1 MRCGENCAGALVA
14 LVLALT
20 WSDPA
25 AALRIK
31 AARSLSLR
39 GTWLQKVAAGVA
51 LASAVTLAPAPGL
64 AVVNP
69 MQDVGVGEFLVK
81 DGGQHLRLTLPSPP
95 TVDASADPL
104 RKAQI
109 NLELVK
115 LRLEQVGARGPVWAQ
130 CSREADQAEKN
141 LDAATGSLVLPADTK
156 TAIVGEIRTLKQ
168 LIREENLSAV
178 NAQQVKA
185 AEALAEARQSLLPP
199 KFLPFDPKPP
209 EEFKNLPVL
218 KGRAK
223 VEFVIRHGNAQSKF
237 LLNPGETQEGATAKY
252 SQELPLEVEVD
263 GYHAPITA
271 GNFIRLVS
279 DGFYNNQKIDK
290 AEELIVQTGETNSD
304 KLKSLVPL
312 ELFYKRDQEPV
323 YSFTSDEDQRAT
335 ETFFLPFQAYGAF
348 GMARSPEDA
357 DSASSQ
363 VFFVKWD
370 QALVPPG
377 RNTLDGFYTCF
388 GYTTKNAMLLK
399 QVEPGDIVVSAK
411 VLSGM
416 ENLVG
421 R

>member
-25 AALRIK
+25 AALRIN

-95 TVDASADPL
+95 TVDASAGSFGGDAWLSQQVDALSDPL

-218 KGRAK
+218 K
-223 VEFVIRHGNAQSKF
+223 V
-237 LLNPGETQEGATAKY
+237 
-252 SQELPLEVEVD
+252 
-263 GYHAPITA
+263 
-271 GNFIRLVS
+271 
-279 DGFYNNQKIDK
+279 
-290 AEELIVQTGETNSD
+290 
-304 KLKSLVPL
+304 
-312 ELFYKRDQEPV
+312 
-323 YSFTSDEDQRAT
+323 
-335 ETFFLPFQAYGAF
+335 
-348 GMARSPEDA
+348 
-357 DSASSQ
+357 
-363 VFFVKWD
+363 
-370 QALVPPG
+370 
-377 RNTLDGFYTCF
+377 
-388 GYTTKNAMLLK
+388 
-399 QVEPGDIVVSAK
+399 
-411 VLSGM
+411 
-416 ENLVG
+416 
-421 R
+421 

>member
-1 MRCGENCAGALVA
+1 M
-14 LVLALT
+14 T
-20 WSDPA
+20 
-25 AALRIK
+25 
-31 AARSLSLR
+31 
-39 GTWLQKVAAGVA
+39 
-51 LASAVTLAPAPGL
+51 
-64 AVVNP
+64 
-69 MQDVGVGEFLVK
+69 
-81 DGGQHLRLTLPSPP
+81 
-95 TVDASADPL
+95 
-104 RKAQI
+104 
-109 NLELVK
+109 
-115 LRLEQVGARGPVWAQ
+115 
-130 CSREADQAEKN
+130 
-141 LDAATGSLVLPADTK
+141 
-156 TAIVGEIRTLKQ
+156 
-168 LIREENLSAV
+168 
-178 NAQQVKA
+178 
-185 AEALAEARQSLLPP
+185 
-199 KFLPFDPKPP
+199 
-209 EEFKNLPVL
+209 

-237 LLNPGETQEGATAKY
+237 LLNPGETQEGACSNWRMIHAKLTLSLLTLNFAHSCRISLALIPLGATAKY